1 MSTPSTNQ
9 PQLGSVSRG
18 TAISISSEIM
28 VAAIIFFFVVV
39 VFVFFL
45 HIYARMRWGRMASA
59 SRRSRL
65 VFAASQDPP
74 AVSRCGLDL
83 SVINSLPVCVYRD
96 EDFKAAGGLECAVC
110 LSELNEGEKAR
121 ILPKCNHGFHLDC
134 IDMWFHSHSTCP
146 LCRRPVGPDGDLE
159 AGTGGEATPPPEED
173 LAADLTGSP
182 NLPTNVLFWGTQDQV
197 STVASQEAAPAP
209 VAASVPSS
217 SSPRKL
223 DGALVIEI
231 PERAPVEFSSSSPHS
246 PLPTSKFPMEDM
258 KSPATA
264 TTTPTSTRLRALRRI
279 LSREKRVAGPS
290 SSFRGAGDIE
300 QGMGG
305 TNGGCSG
312 GVVPRTPTG
321 SGKN

>member
-1 MSTPSTNQ
+1 MSTPSTDQ
-9 PQLGSVSRG
+9 QQLGTVSRG
-18 TAISISSEIM
+18 TAFSISTEIM

-45 HIYARMRWGRMASA
+45 HIYVRRRWGRLVSA

-74 AVSRCGLDL
+74 AVPRRGLDL
-83 SVINSLPVCVYRD
+83 SVMNSLPVCVYRD
-96 EDFKAAGGLECAVC
+96 KDFKVAGGLECAVC
-110 LSELNEGEKAR
+110 LAELADGEKAR
-121 ILPKCNHGFHLDC
+121 ILPKCNHGFHLEC

-173 LAADLTGSP
+173 LTADLTGSP

-197 STVASQEAAPAP
+197 STVAGLQEAAPA
-209 VAASVPSS
+209 ASAPSS
-217 SSPRKL
+217 SSPGKL

-231 PERAPVEFSSSSPHS
+231 PRRATTELSFSSSPHS
-246 PLPTSKFPMEDM
+246 SLPSSKFPMEDM

-264 TTTPTSTRLRALRRI
+264 TTTPTRLRALRRI
-279 LSREKRVAGPS
+279 LSRETRVAGPS
-290 SSFRGAGDIE
+290 CSPRGAGDIE
-300 QGMGG
+300 QGIDGID
-305 TNGGCSG
+305 G
-312 GVVPRTPTG
+312 GVVLRTPT
-321 SGKN
+321 SSAKN